1 MYYHAHL
8 IRIIVIVAQV
18 SNVTSGPL
26 VCFPVHSNNSVKSY
40 MANYETAMFPRYE
53 YHLELIRKIVDRA
66 DPMDDNTITRDIST
80 LPESTILVYGRETDV
95 DMNLLKPLVLEDSN
109 GNGNY

>member
-66 DPMDDNTITRDIST
+66 DPMDDNTIIIVTFQHYPKAQFWYMEERQT
-80 LPESTILVYGRETDV
+80 LT
-95 DMNLLKPLVLEDSN
+95 
-109 GNGNY
+109 